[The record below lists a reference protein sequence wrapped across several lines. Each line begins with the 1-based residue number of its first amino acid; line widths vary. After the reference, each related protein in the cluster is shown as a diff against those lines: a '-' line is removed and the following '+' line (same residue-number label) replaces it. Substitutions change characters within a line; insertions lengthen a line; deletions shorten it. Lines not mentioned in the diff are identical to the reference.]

1 MKTKLIILFFFISG
15 AAFGQFDLSLS
26 VSGGLSKLNGQR
38 FQNEN
43 IESNF
48 RFSTGLDLLVQ
59 LNKNK
64 HIQPFAG
71 CSFYV
76 LQSNL
81 VYPLDWNLLEHD
93 NQFRFNYLRI
103 PLGVEV
109 PVFKAIGIRIAL
121 VNGFLMGETETS
133 PEATKYEFGLQPG
146 ISYSLD
152 KWKIGLNYYHGFTN
166 VFDQAE
172 LSQNTDY
179 WETKN
184 SAFYITL
191 GIRFCRFSIVN
202 FNSRPD

>member
-1 MKTKLIILFFFISG
+1 MKLFYLLVLISISI
-15 AAFGQFDLSLS
+15 ASYGQFDLSLS
-26 VSGGLSKLNGQR
+26 ASGGLSKLNGQR

-59 LNKNK
+59 LNKSK

-103 PLGVEV
+103 PIGVEV
-109 PVFKAIGIRIAL
+109 PVFKTLGIRLAL
-121 VNGFLMGETETS
+121 VNGFLVGETETS

-146 ISYSLD
+146 LSYSLD

-184 SAFYITL
+184 SAFYITVGYKIL
-191 GIRFCRFSIVN
+191 TF
-202 FNSRPD
+202 